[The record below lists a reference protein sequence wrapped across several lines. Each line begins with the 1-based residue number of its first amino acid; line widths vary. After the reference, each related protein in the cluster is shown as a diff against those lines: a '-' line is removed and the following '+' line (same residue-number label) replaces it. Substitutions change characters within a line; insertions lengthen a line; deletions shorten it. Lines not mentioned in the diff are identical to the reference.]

1 MINVLEGLEIIVK
14 QLDKSYHWY
23 GIDRIP
29 VTVARLQVCAIPS
42 SAVLCDWSDH
52 SCNANPRAQAAQ
64 GAKLVCILIG

>member
-29 VTVARLQVCAIPS
+29 VTVARLQVCAIIT
-42 SAVLCDWSDH
+42 SAVLFDCTDH
-52 SCNANPRAQAAQ
+52 SCGNPPGLKQHKEPDWCAF
-64 GAKLVCILIG
+64 